1 VKNKLTWIVS
11 LTLAA
16 GFGWLGAT
24 AFNASATGKEPR
36 FPQLTMEQLN
46 EQQRPVAEKIMK
58 VSSVGLG
65 GHQFSFWV
73 FGMRRCGLARVG
85 EIEALLSRA
94 GAVEA

>member
-65 GHQFSFWV
+65 GPYNPLLRSPV
-73 FGMRRCGLARVG
+73 LAQRMYD
-85 EIEALLSRA
+85 LLD
-94 GAVEA
+94 

>member
-1 VKNKLTWIVS
+1 MKNKLTWIVS

-24 AFNASATGKEPR
+24 AFNARATGKEPR

-65 GHQFSFWV
+65 GPYNPLLRSPV
-73 FGMRRCGLARVG
+73 LAQRMYD
-85 EIEALLSRA
+85 LLD
-94 GAVEA
+94 